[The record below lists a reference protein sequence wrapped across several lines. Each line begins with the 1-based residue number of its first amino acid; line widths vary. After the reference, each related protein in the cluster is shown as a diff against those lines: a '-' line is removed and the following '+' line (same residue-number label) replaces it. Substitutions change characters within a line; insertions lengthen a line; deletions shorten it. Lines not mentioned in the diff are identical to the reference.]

1 MSSTTTIST
10 TITTTTAITTSST
23 TTQLITVPR
32 SRQMVCKDD
41 GVAVSSWVPS
51 YRSPTKSGAYGKK
64 KWELTD
70 V

>member
-1 MSSTTTIST
+1 MST
-10 TITTTTAITTSST
+10 TTTTADTITTAATTTTSS
-23 TTQLITVPR
+23 TTQLITVTRP
-32 SRQMVCKDD
+32 RQMVCKDD